1 MLKTGDFSEPNITGG
16 IIWEWNMTTVAP
28 SKRIHDVMKWSIQN
42 NIAIGF
48 VVVSVVMAVM
58 GGALYS
64 SLNGLSVTRHKLD
77 HTHGVLDTLQNAWMQ
92 LKDIENGQRG
102 YVVTG
107 EPAFLRP
114 YNRSIH
120 EIHYSLERLRNLT
133 RDNASQQER
142 LDTLDPLVRERIA
155 YVDEVIKVRE
165 IRGFGPARDI
175 IQLGKGRELMSMIE
189 QVLREMKQEELRLLR
204 KRDEAMRQSMF
215 NTTAIT
221 TTGAIMVV
229 GLLMLVYY
237 LINREIRNR
246 FEIEQG
252 LIRLKDEAQLA
263 SRLKSEFLANMS
275 HEIRT
280 PMNGI
285 LGMTEIALNTDLN
298 DEQRKYLQ
306 MAQASGK
313 TLLNVINDILDFSKI
328 EAGKMELDDEPF
340 RLRSVLAQTMHL
352 FSQKAA
358 ESRLELLYHV
368 KFDVPD
374 NLSGDWNRLRQI
386 LINLLGNALKF
397 TERGEVYLD
406 VTVDSQTEGDV
417 LLRFK
422 VMDTGIG
429 MSVEQQRQIFEPFTQ
444 ADGTTSRKFGGT
456 GLGLSITQQL
466 VHMMGG
472 QIWVESEPGKGS
484 TFCFTVRLKIGSGM
498 EKSVVPVAL
507 EKLYGMPVLVV
518 DDNATNREILKEFL
532 LDWQMQ
538 PTLVESG
545 LKALELMRHAVAL
558 NNPFRLVLL
567 DAGMPNM
574 DGFEVAQALKRDPAL
589 AHTKTVVLTSYGQ
602 IGDTNRCKEL
612 ALDGYLS
619 KPIGQAELLQA
630 IRIVFGYEV
639 TETGSRPDLTSR
651 LASLPETGLR
661 ILLVEDNPINQAV
674 ASNILNR
681 EGHEVTIA
689 NNGREALDQVA
700 ANAFDLILMD
710 VQMPEMDGFEATRTI
725 RAQESQSNSR
735 HIPIIAVTAGAIK
748 GDRERCLEAGM
759 DDYISKPFQ
768 RQDLLNAIA
777 GLHPRTVTTQPEA
790 VDETGGGKGTLLK
803 FQPILS
809 TAPADSPR
817 SETGPL
823 WLDQRRIMDRLGDN
837 EELLRSVVQMFNDS
851 YPLHFANMEEAIKTG
866 DAELLAR
873 SAHTLRGAIGHF
885 TEASPYEAALA
896 LENMARE
903 NHAADAWP
911 AYEGLQVEVARL
923 CRSLDQFAVSVG
935 SKA

>member
-1 MLKTGDFSEPNITGG
+1 
-16 IIWEWNMTTVAP
+16 MTTLAV

-48 VVVSVVMAVM
+48 VFVSIVMAVM
-58 GGALYS
+58 GWALYS
-64 SLNGLSVTRHKLD
+64 SLNGLSVTRQKLD
-77 HTHGVLDTLQNAWMQ
+77 HTHAVLDTLQSAWMQ
-92 LKDIENGQRG
+92 LKDIESGQRG

-107 EPAFLRP
+107 EPSFLRP

-120 EIHYSLERLRNLT
+120 EIHYSLKNLRNLT
-133 RDNASQQER
+133 RDHSSQQER
-142 LDTLDPLVRERIA
+142 LDSLEPLVRERIA
-155 YVDEVIKVRE
+155 YVDEAIKIRE
-165 IRGFGPARDI
+165 IQGFASARDLI
-175 IQLGKGRELMSMIE
+175 KTGKGRELMSAIE
-189 QVLREMKQEELRLLR
+189 QTLHQMKQEELRLLR
-204 KRDEAMRQSMF
+204 KRDEAMRQNML

-221 TTGAIMVV
+221 ITGAVMVL
-229 GLLMLVYY
+229 GLLVLVYY

-285 LGMTEIALNTDLN
+285 LGMTEIALNTDLT

-340 RLRSVLAQTMHL
+340 RLRSLLAQTMHM

-358 ESRLELLYHV
+358 NSKLELLYHI
-368 KFDVPD
+368 KFDAPD
-374 NLSGDWNRLRQI
+374 NLIGDWNRLRQI
-386 LINLLGNALKF
+386 LVNLVGNALKF
-397 TERGEVYLD
+397 TSRGEVYLD
-406 VTVDSQTEGDV
+406 VTVESQTDEDV

-429 MSVEQQRQIFEPFTQ
+429 MTAEQQQRIFEPFIQ

-456 GLGLSITQQL
+456 GLGLSITRQL
-466 VHMMGG
+466 IHMMGG

-484 TFCFTVRLKIGSGM
+484 TFYFTIRLKIGSGM
-498 EKSVVPVAL
+498 EKNVVPAEL

-545 LKALELMRHAVAL
+545 LKALELMRQAIAL
-558 NNPFRLVLL
+558 NNPFHLVLL

-574 DGFEVAQALKRDPAL
+574 DGFEVAQTLKRDPAL
-589 AHTKTVVLTSYGQ
+589 ANAKIIVLTSYGQ
-602 IGDTNRCKEL
+602 IGDTNRRKEL
-612 ALDGYLS
+612 GLDGYLI

-630 IRIVFGYEV
+630 IRTVFGYEV
-639 TETGSRPDLTSR
+639 TEADSRFDATNKLAPTSKT
-651 LASLPETGLR
+651 ALR

-674 ASNILNR
+674 ASHILNR

-689 NNGREALDQVA
+689 NNGREALEQVA
-700 ANAFDLILMD
+700 VNIFDLILMD
-710 VQMPEMDGFEATRTI
+710 VQMPGMDGFEATRTI
-725 RAQESQSNSR
+725 RAHESQSDGR

-759 DDYISKPFQ
+759 DDYISKPYQ

-777 GLHPRTVTTQPEA
+777 ALQPRRVTAQPEA
-790 VDETGGGKGTLLK
+790 AQENGHRQEALPAFESTL
-803 FQPILS
+803 PITPS
-809 TAPADSPR
+809 GSPKLHV
-817 SETGPL
+817 GPL
-823 WLDQRRIMDRLGDN
+823 LLDQRRIMDRLGHN
-837 EELLRSVVQMFNDS
+837 EELLRSVVRMFHDAC
-851 YPLHFANMEEAIKTG
+851 PLHCADMEEAIKTG
-866 DAELLAR
+866 DAERLER
-873 SAHTLRGAIGHF
+873 SAHTLRGAIGNF

-903 NHAADAWP
+903 NHAAAAWP
-911 AYEGLQVEVARL
+911 AYEDLRTEVARL
-923 CRSLDQFAVSVG
+923 YRALDQLTLSVG